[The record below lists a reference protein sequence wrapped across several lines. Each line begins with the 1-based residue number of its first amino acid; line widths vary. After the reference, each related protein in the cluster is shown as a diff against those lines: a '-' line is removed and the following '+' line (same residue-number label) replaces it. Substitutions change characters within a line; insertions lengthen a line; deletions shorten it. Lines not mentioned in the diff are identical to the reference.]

1 MVYST
6 FRLCKINIKSVTEMR
21 NIIRMVGI
29 GVAAL
34 CMVTP
39 TVQAQV
45 KLNANNIDEV
55 IGEMTLE
62 EKVHMVIGCGM
73 SMGDGA
79 KFPGTAGRTYDIP
92 RLGIP
97 SVYLA
102 DGPHRLAMSVKRDFD
117 SRFYYATEFPSGTTV
132 AATFDPNAAYQ
143 VGAALGEEVKDYGM
157 DVLLAPGAN
166 LMRNALCGRNH
177 EYYSED
183 PVVTGK
189 MAAGYIKGVQSQGVG
204 TCLKHFAVNNQETN
218 RNNNDS
224 RVAQRP
230 LRELYLKGFE
240 IAVKESQP
248 WSIMTSYNKVNGK
261 YTCEDIDLTE
271 NILRDE
277 WGFKGVVMSDWNA
290 GTDAVTSMKAGND
303 MLQPG
308 QERQYKAILEAVQN
322 GTLDE
327 AILNRNVKRILEL
340 VVKCHTFENY
350 KYANETDLKAHAIID
365 RTIGAEGIVLLDNR
379 SVLPLTANVK
389 TIALYGT
396 TSYDMVPA
404 GMGFGST
411 GVGYYCVSLVEGMR
425 NAGYTVDAD
434 LIKKYK
440 KHLFDEQKR
449 LYPNGKPP
457 FSLTPLKRAEEFVPT
472 SDELSVQVKNND
484 VAIITLG
491 RTSGE
496 ASDRRV
502 EEFYLKENESALIK
516 QVAEAYHAAG
526 KKVIVILN
534 ICSPVETASWKNMV
548 DAVICAFQP
557 GQEVGNCVADVLTG
571 KVNPS
576 GHLPMTFA
584 IKYGDAP
591 SDSNFPYDY
600 EFKMPSFAM
609 GSGMNFESKEKEEKP
624 KEAVRNVDFTDYEE
638 GIYVGYRYF
647 ETFDKEVS
655 YPFGHG
661 LSYTT
666 FSFEIVSSDING
678 DNCEMKVAV
687 KNTGNCAGKESVQ
700 VYVKAPAGGLEKPA
714 KELKAFAKTKL
725 LQPGESEVVTLSW
738 KLMDMASL
746 NEKSSSWELPKGTYQ
761 WMVGASS
768 ADVRCTVI
776 QKVSKA
782 QKVKVHNAMIPPYK
796 IAQHDMVKR

>member
-73 SMGDGA
+73 LMGDGA

-143 VGAALGEEVKDYGM
+143 VGTALGEEVKDYGM

-379 SVLPLTANVK
+379 SALPLTANVK

-434 LIKKYK
+434 IIKKYK

-472 SDELSVQVKNND
+472 SDELSAQVKNND

-516 QVAEAYHAAG
+516 QVAEAYRAAG

-768 ADVRCTVI
+768 ADVRCTVT

-782 QKVKVHNAMIPPYK
+782 QKVKVHNAMIPPCK

>member
-472 SDELSVQVKNND
+472 SDELSAQVKNND

-768 ADVRCTVI
+768 ADVHCTVI

>member
-1 MVYST
+1 
-6 FRLCKINIKSVTEMR
+6 MR

-457 FSLTPLKRAEEFVPT
+457 FSLTPLKRAEEFVPA

>member
-73 SMGDGA
+73 LMGDGA

-472 SDELSVQVKNND
+472 SDELSAQVKNND

-516 QVAEAYHAAG
+516 QVAEAYRAAG

>member
-1 MVYST
+1 
-6 FRLCKINIKSVTEMR
+6 MR
-21 NIIRMVGI
+21 NVIRMVGVGI
-29 GVAAL
+29 AAL
-34 CMVTP
+34 CMVTS
-39 TVQAQV
+39 TVQGQV
-45 KLNANNIDEV
+45 KLNASNIDEV
-55 IGEMTLE
+55 IGQMTLE

-73 SMGDGA
+73 SMGDDV

-102 DGPHRLAMSVKRDFD
+102 DGPHRLAMAVKRDFD
-117 SRFYYATEFPSGTTV
+117 SHFYYATEFPSGTTV
-132 AATFDPNAAYQ
+132 AATFDPNAAFQ

-157 DVLLAPGAN
+157 DVLLAPGVN

-189 MAAGYIKGVQSQGVG
+189 MAAGYINGVQSQGTG

-271 NILRDE
+271 YILRDE
-277 WGFKGVVMSDWNA
+277 WGFKGMVMSDWNA
-290 GTDAVTSMKAGND
+290 GTDAVASMKAGND

-308 QERQYKAILEAVQN
+308 QDRQYKAILEAVQN
-322 GTLDE
+322 STLDE
-327 AILNRNVKRILEL
+327 AVLNRNVKRILEM
-340 VVKCHTFENY
+340 VVKCHTFGNY
-350 KYANETDLKAHAIID
+350 KYANETNLKAHAQID
-365 RTIGAEGIVLLDNR
+365 RTIGAEGIVLLDNQ
-379 SVLPLTANVK
+379 SALPLAANIKNV
-389 TIALYGT
+389 ALYGT
-396 TSYDMVPA
+396 TLYDMVPA

-425 NAGYTVDAD
+425 NAGYTVDAN

-440 KHLFDEQKR
+440 KHLADEQKR
-449 LYPNGKPP
+449 LYPKGRPP

-472 SDELSVQVKNND
+472 ADELAAQVKSND
-484 VAIITLG
+484 VAILTLG

-502 EEFYLKENESALIK
+502 EEFYLKDNETALIK
-516 QVAEAYHAAG
+516 LVAEAYHAAG

-534 ICSPVETASWKNMV
+534 ICSPVETASWKNTV

-557 GQEVGNCVADVLTG
+557 GQEVGNSVADVLTG

-584 IKYGDAP
+584 VKYGDAP
-591 SDSNFPYDY
+591 SDANFPYDY

-609 GSGMNFESKEKEEKP
+609 GSGMNFESKEKKEEKP
-624 KEAVRNVDFTDYEE
+624 KEAVRNVDYTNYEE

-647 ETFDKEVS
+647 DTFGKEVS

-666 FSFEIVSSDING
+666 FSFDVVSSGING
-678 DNCEMKVAV
+678 DKCEMKVSV

-700 VYVKAPAGGLEKPA
+700 LYVKAPAGGLEKPA

-738 KLMDMASL
+738 NLMDMASF
-746 NEKSSSWELPKGTYQ
+746 NEKSCSWELAKGTYQ
-761 WMVGASS
+761 WMAAASS
-768 ADVRCTVI
+768 ADVRCTVS
-776 QKVSKA
+776 QKVAKA
-782 QKVKVHNAMIPPYK
+782 QKVKVHDAMKPAYK
-796 IAQHDMVKR
+796 IVQLDMVKR

>member
-1 MVYST
+1 
-6 FRLCKINIKSVTEMR
+6 MR

-472 SDELSVQVKNND
+472 SDELSAQVKNND

-491 RTSGE
+491 WTSGE

>member
-1 MVYST
+1 
-6 FRLCKINIKSVTEMR
+6 MR
-21 NIIRMVGI
+21 NVIRMVGVGI
-29 GVAAL
+29 AAL
-34 CMVTP
+34 CMVTS
-39 TVQAQV
+39 TVQGQV
-45 KLNANNIDEV
+45 KLNASNIDEV
-55 IGEMTLE
+55 IGQMTLE

-73 SMGDGA
+73 SMGDDV

-102 DGPHRLAMSVKRDFD
+102 DGPHRLAMAVKRDFD
-117 SRFYYATEFPSGTTV
+117 SHFYYATEFPSGTTV
-132 AATFDPNAAYQ
+132 AATFDPNAAFQ
-143 VGAALGEEVKDYGM
+143 VGVALGEEVKDYGM
-157 DVLLAPGAN
+157 DVLLAPGVN

-189 MAAGYIKGVQSQGVG
+189 MAAGYINGVQSQGTG

-271 NILRDE
+271 YILRDE

-290 GTDAVTSMKAGND
+290 GTDAVASMKAGND

-308 QERQYKAILEAVQN
+308 QDRQYKAILEAVQN
-322 GTLDE
+322 STLDE
-327 AILNRNVKRILEL
+327 AVLNRNVKRILEM
-340 VVKCHTFENY
+340 VVKCHTFGNY
-350 KYANETDLKAHAIID
+350 KYANETNLKAHAQID
-365 RTIGAEGIVLLDNR
+365 RTIGAEGIVLLDNQ
-379 SVLPLTANVK
+379 SALPLAANIKNV
-389 TIALYGT
+389 ALYGT

-425 NAGYTVDAD
+425 NAGYTVDAN

-440 KHLFDEQKR
+440 KHLADEQKR
-449 LYPNGKPP
+449 LYPKGRPP

-472 SDELSVQVKNND
+472 ADELAAQVKSND
-484 VAIITLG
+484 VAILTLG

-502 EEFYLKENESALIK
+502 EEFYLKDNETALIK

-534 ICSPVETASWKNMV
+534 ICSPVETASWKNTV

-557 GQEVGNCVADVLTG
+557 GQEVGNSVADVLTG

-584 IKYGDAP
+584 VKYGDAP
-591 SDSNFPYDY
+591 SDTNFPYDY

-609 GSGMNFESKEKEEKP
+609 GSGMNFESKEKKEEKP
-624 KEAVRNVDFTDYEE
+624 KEAVRNVDYTNYEE

-647 ETFDKEVS
+647 DTFGKEVS

-666 FSFEIVSSDING
+666 FSFDVVSSGING
-678 DNCEMKVAV
+678 DKCEMKVSV

-700 VYVKAPAGGLEKPA
+700 LYVKAPAGGLEKPA

-738 KLMDMASL
+738 NLMDMASF
-746 NEKSSSWELPKGTYQ
+746 NEKSCSWELAKGTYQ
-761 WMVGASS
+761 WMAAASS
-768 ADVRCTVI
+768 ADVRCTVS
-776 QKVSKA
+776 QKVAKA
-782 QKVKVHNAMIPPYK
+782 QKVKVHDAMKPAYK
-796 IAQHDMVKR
+796 IVQLDMVKR

>member
-1 MVYST
+1 
-6 FRLCKINIKSVTEMR
+6 MR

-700 VYVKAPAGGLEKPA
+700 VYVKAPAGGLEKPV

>member
-1 MVYST
+1 
-6 FRLCKINIKSVTEMR
+6 MR
-21 NIIRMVGI
+21 NVIRMVGVGI
-29 GVAAL
+29 AAL
-34 CMVTP
+34 CMVTS
-39 TVQAQV
+39 TVQGQV
-45 KLNANNIDEV
+45 KLNASNIDEV
-55 IGEMTLE
+55 IGQMTLE

-73 SMGDGA
+73 SMGDDV

-102 DGPHRLAMSVKRDFD
+102 DGPHRLAMAVKRDFD
-117 SRFYYATEFPSGTTV
+117 SHFYYATEFPSGTTV
-132 AATFDPNAAYQ
+132 AATFDPNAAFQ

-189 MAAGYIKGVQSQGVG
+189 IAAGYINGVQSQGTG

-271 NILRDE
+271 YILRDE
-277 WGFKGVVMSDWNA
+277 WGFKGMVMSDWNA
-290 GTDAVTSMKAGND
+290 GTDAVTSMKVGND

-308 QERQYKAILEAVQN
+308 QDRQYKAILEAVQN

-327 AILNRNVKRILEL
+327 AVLNRNVKRILEM
-340 VVKCHTFENY
+340 VVKCHTFDNY
-350 KYANETDLKAHAIID
+350 KYANETNLKAHAQVD
-365 RTIGAEGIVLLDNR
+365 RTIGAEGIVLLDNQ
-379 SVLPLTANVK
+379 SALPLAANIKNV
-389 TIALYGT
+389 ALYGT

-411 GVGYYCVSLVEGMR
+411 GVGYYCVSMVEGMR
-425 NAGYTVDAD
+425 NAGYTVDAN

-440 KHLFDEQKR
+440 KHLADEQKR
-449 LYPNGKPP
+449 LYPKGRPP

-472 SDELSVQVKNND
+472 AEELAAQVKSND
-484 VAIITLG
+484 VAILTLG

-502 EEFYLKENESALIK
+502 EEFYLKDNETALIK

-534 ICSPVETASWKNMV
+534 ICSPVETASWKNTV

-557 GQEVGNCVADVLTG
+557 GQEVGNSVADVLTG

-591 SDSNFPYDY
+591 SDANFPYDY

-609 GSGMNFESKEKEEKP
+609 GSGMNFESKEKKEEKP
-624 KEAVRNVDFTDYEE
+624 KEAVRNVDYTNYEE

-647 ETFDKEVS
+647 DTFGKEVS

-666 FSFEIVSSDING
+666 FSFDVVSSGING
-678 DNCEMKVAV
+678 DKCEMKVSV
-687 KNTGNCAGKESVQ
+687 KNIGNCAGKESVQ
-700 VYVKAPAGGLEKPA
+700 LYVKAPAGGLEKPA

-725 LQPGESEVVTLSW
+725 LQPGESEIVTLSW
-738 KLMDMASL
+738 NLMDMASF
-746 NEKSSSWELPKGTYQ
+746 NEKSCSWELAKGTYQ
-761 WMVGASS
+761 WMVAASS
-768 ADVRCTVI
+768 ADVRCTVS
-776 QKVSKA
+776 QKVAKA
-782 QKVKVHNAMIPPYK
+782 QKVKVHDAMKSVCK
-796 IAQHDMVKR
+796 ITQLDMVKR

>member
-1 MVYST
+1 
-6 FRLCKINIKSVTEMR
+6 MR

-379 SVLPLTANVK
+379 SALPLTANVK

-449 LYPNGKPP
+449 LYPNGRPP

-666 FSFEIVSSDING
+666 FCFEIVSSDING

>member
-166 LMRNALCGRNH
+166 LIRNALCGRNH

-379 SVLPLTANVK
+379 SALPLTANVK

-472 SDELSVQVKNND
+472 SDELSAQVKNND

>member
-271 NILRDE
+271 NLLRDE

-308 QERQYKAILEAVQN
+308 QERQYKAIWEAVQN

-472 SDELSVQVKNND
+472 SDELSAQVKNND

>member
-39 TVQAQV
+39 IVQAQV

-79 KFPGTAGRTYDIP
+79 KFPGTAGRTYDIS

-379 SVLPLTANVK
+379 SALPLTANVK

-472 SDELSVQVKNND
+472 SDELSAQVKNND

>member
-1 MVYST
+1 
-6 FRLCKINIKSVTEMR
+6 MR

-79 KFPGTAGRTYDIP
+79 KFPGTAGRTYDIS

-379 SVLPLTANVK
+379 SALPLTANVK

-472 SDELSVQVKNND
+472 SDELSAQVKNND

>member
-1 MVYST
+1 
-6 FRLCKINIKSVTEMR
+6 
-21 NIIRMVGI
+21 MVGI

-166 LMRNALCGRNH
+166 LIRNALCGRNH

-379 SVLPLTANVK
+379 SALPLTANVK

-472 SDELSVQVKNND
+472 SDELSAQVKNND

>member
-1 MVYST
+1 
-6 FRLCKINIKSVTEMR
+6 MR
-21 NIIRMVGI
+21 NVIRMVGVGI
-29 GVAAL
+29 AAL
-34 CMVTP
+34 CMVTS
-39 TVQAQV
+39 TVQGQV
-45 KLNANNIDEV
+45 KLNASNIDEV
-55 IGEMTLE
+55 IGQMTLE

-73 SMGDGA
+73 SMGDDG

-102 DGPHRLAMSVKRDFD
+102 DGPHRLAMAVKRDFD
-117 SRFYYATEFPSGTTV
+117 SHFYYATEFPSGTTV
-132 AATFDPNAAYQ
+132 AATFDPNAAFQ

-166 LMRNALCGRNH
+166 LMRNVLCGRNH

-189 MAAGYIKGVQSQGVG
+189 IAAGYINGVQSQGTG

-240 IAVKESQP
+240 MAVKESQP

-271 NILRDE
+271 YILRDE
-277 WGFKGVVMSDWNA
+277 WGFKGMVMSDWNA

-308 QERQYKAILEAVQN
+308 QDRQYKAILEAVQN

-327 AILNRNVKRILEL
+327 AVLNRNVKRILEM
-340 VVKCHTFENY
+340 VVKCHTFDNY
-350 KYANETDLKAHAIID
+350 KYANETNLKAHAQVD
-365 RTIGAEGIVLLDNR
+365 RTIGAEGIVLLDNQ
-379 SVLPLTANVK
+379 SALPLAANIKNV
-389 TIALYGT
+389 ALYGT

-411 GVGYYCVSLVEGMR
+411 GVGYYCVSMVEGMR
-425 NAGYTVDAD
+425 NAGYTVDAN

-440 KHLFDEQKR
+440 KHLADEQKR
-449 LYPNGKPP
+449 LYPKGRPP

-472 SDELSVQVKNND
+472 AEELAAQVKSND
-484 VAIITLG
+484 VAILTLG

-502 EEFYLKENESALIK
+502 EEFYLKDNETALIK
-516 QVAEAYHAAG
+516 QVAEAYHAVG

-534 ICSPVETASWKNMV
+534 ICSPVETASWKNTV

-557 GQEVGNCVADVLTG
+557 GQEVGNSVADVLTG

-591 SDSNFPYDY
+591 SDANFPYDY

-609 GSGMNFESKEKEEKP
+609 GSGMNFESKEKKEEKP
-624 KEAVRNVDFTDYEE
+624 KEAVRNVDYTNYEE

-647 ETFDKEVS
+647 DTFGKEVS

-666 FSFEIVSSDING
+666 FSFDVVSSGING
-678 DNCEMKVAV
+678 DKCEMKVSV

-700 VYVKAPAGGLEKPA
+700 LYVKAPAGGLEKPA

-738 KLMDMASL
+738 NLMDMASF
-746 NEKSSSWELPKGTYQ
+746 NEKSCSWELAKGTYQ
-761 WMVGASS
+761 WMAAASS
-768 ADVRCTVI
+768 ADVRCTVS
-776 QKVSKA
+776 QKVAKA
-782 QKVKVHNAMIPPYK
+782 QKVKVHDAMKPAYK
-796 IAQHDMVKR
+796 ITQLDMVKR

>member
-1 MVYST
+1 
-6 FRLCKINIKSVTEMR
+6 MR
-21 NIIRMVGI
+21 NVIRMVGI
-29 GVAAL
+29 GIAAL

-39 TVQAQV
+39 VVTVQAQV
-45 KLNANNIDEV
+45 KLNAGNIDEV
-55 IGEMTLE
+55 IGQMTLE

-73 SMGDGA
+73 SMGEGV

-102 DGPHRLAMSVKRDFD
+102 DGPHRLAMAVKRDFD

-132 AATFDPNAAYQ
+132 AATFNPDAAFQ

-166 LMRNALCGRNH
+166 LMRNVLCGRNH

-189 MAAGYIKGVQSQGVG
+189 IAAGYIKGVQSQGTG

-224 RVAQRP
+224 RVSQRP

-240 IAVKESQP
+240 IAVKDAQP
-248 WSIMTSYNKVNGK
+248 WCIMTSYNKVNGK
-261 YTCEDIDLTE
+261 YTCEDVDLTE
-271 NILRDE
+271 TILRDE
-277 WGFKGVVMSDWNA
+277 WGFKGMVMSDWNA
-290 GTDAVTSMKAGND
+290 GKDAVTSMKAGND

-308 QERQYKAILEAVQN
+308 QERQYNAILEAVQN

-327 AILNRNVKRILEL
+327 AVLNRNIKRILEM
-340 VVKCHTFENY
+340 VVKCHTFGNY
-350 KYANETDLKAHAIID
+350 AYANETDLKAHAQVD
-365 RTIGAEGIVLLDNR
+365 RTIGAEGIVLLDNQGA
-379 SVLPLTANVK
+379 LPLAANVK
-389 TIALYGT
+389 NVALYGT

-411 GVGYYCVSLVEGMR
+411 GVGYYCVSMVEGMR
-425 NAGYTVDAD
+425 NAGYSVDAD

-440 KHLFDEQKR
+440 KHLADEQKR
-449 LYPNGKPP
+449 LYPNGRPP
-457 FSLTPLKRAEEFVPT
+457 FSLTPPKRSEEFVPT
-472 SDELSVQVKNND
+472 AEELSAQVKNND
-484 VAIITLG
+484 VAILTLG

-502 EEFYLKENESALIK
+502 EEFYLKDNEAALIK

-534 ICSPVETASWKNMV
+534 VCSPVETASWKNTV

-557 GQEVGNCVADVLTG
+557 GQEAGNSIADVLTG

-576 GHLPMTFA
+576 GRLPMTFA
-584 IKYGDAP
+584 VKYGDAP
-591 SDSNFPYDY
+591 SDANFPYDY

-609 GSGMNFESKEKEEKP
+609 GSGMNFESKEKKEEKP
-624 KEAVRNVDFTDYEE
+624 KEAVRNVDYTNYEE

-647 ETFDKEVS
+647 DTFGKEVS
-655 YPFGHG
+655 YPFGYG

-666 FSFEIVSSDING
+666 FSFDVVSSGING
-678 DNCEMKVAV
+678 DRCEMKVSV
-687 KNTGNCAGKESVQ
+687 KNTGSRAGKESVQ
-700 VYVKAPAGGLEKPA
+700 LYVKAPAGGLEKPA

-738 KLMDMASL
+738 NLMDMASF
-746 NEKSSSWELPKGTYQ
+746 NEKSSSWELAKGTYE
-761 WMVGASS
+761 WMAAASS
-768 ADVRCTVI
+768 ADVRCTVS

-782 QKVKVHNAMIPPYK
+782 QKVKAHDAMKPAYK
-796 IAQHDMVKR
+796 IAELDMVKR